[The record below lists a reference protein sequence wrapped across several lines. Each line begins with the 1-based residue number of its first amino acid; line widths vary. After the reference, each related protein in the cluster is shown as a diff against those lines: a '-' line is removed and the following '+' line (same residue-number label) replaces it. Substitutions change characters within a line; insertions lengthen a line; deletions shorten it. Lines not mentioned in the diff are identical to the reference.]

1 MAGYGP
7 GCHPQNIILNKT
19 NFKVLCTFTQGRI
32 SYKDVYHTSLIYH
45 KYMHPSKRPITASV
59 I

>member
-32 SYKDVYHTSLIYH
+32 SYVLDLPQIYAPFQ
-45 KYMHPSKRPITASV
+45 KTYNC
-59 I
+59 